1 MDLGCGA
8 KSFLSSGTRSSMV
21 RVFLISSSNSV
32 SRSSLTGIFIL
43 QGGFCNS
50 MTCASA
56 GSDSLCCRES
66 SANNIRQEPAAIFMP
81 RPKPLVLII
90 LDGWGYRAETKANAI
105 ALARKPTYDRLL
117 REYPNTLIHTS
128 GPFVGLPEGQM
139 GNSEVGHLNIGAGR
153 IVHMDITRIDLMI
166 QNGEFFSHPVLL
178 AAMKHA
184 RVGERRLHL
193 FGLVSDGGVHSQQA
207 HLYALLKM
215 AKQQGVDRV
224 FVHAFMDGRDTLP
237 TNGAGYLEQLQQ
249 KMREYNS
256 GQIASVSGRYYAMDR
271 DRRWERISKAY
282 SAMVFADAE
291 GGKQVDPVQGMKDSY
306 NKGVTDEFVIP
317 FVCTDK
323 NGQALATIRD
333 EDACICFNFRADRVR
348 QITRALARNSG
359 LNAKGGSDLPG
370 AADLDAT
377 IPRERLPKNLHY
389 VCMTQYDKNF
399 SLPVVIPPES
409 MANILANVMGGLN
422 MRNLRV
428 AETEKYAHVTYFFNG
443 GVEQPFPGEERVM
456 VQSPKVA
463 TYDLKPEM
471 SAAGIADAVV
481 KAANDSAFD
490 VVIVNFANA
499 DMVGHSGKLE
509 PTIKAVETV
518 DACLAQIE
526 KAVRARG
533 GAMLIT
539 ADHGNAELMIDPVTG
554 GPHTA
559 HTTNPVP
566 FIVIA
571 EDASKYSLKPNGS
584 LRDISP
590 TMLGMLGI
598 NEPGEMTGADL
609 RAFRIP

>member
-1 MDLGCGA
+1 
-8 KSFLSSGTRSSMV
+8 
-21 RVFLISSSNSV
+21 
-32 SRSSLTGIFIL
+32 
-43 QGGFCNS
+43 
-50 MTCASA
+50 
-56 GSDSLCCRES
+56 
-66 SANNIRQEPAAIFMP
+66 MP
-81 RPKPLVLII
+81 RPKPLVLLI

-166 QNGEFFSHPVLL
+166 QNGEFFSHPVLM

-215 AKQQGVDRV
+215 AKQNGVDSV

-256 GQIASVSGRYYAMDR
+256 GKIATVNGRYYAMDR
-271 DRRWERISKAY
+271 DRRWERIAKAY
-282 SAMVFADAE
+282 DAMVFGEAE
-291 GGKQVDPVQGMKDSY
+291 GGKCPDPVQGMKDSY
-306 NKGVTDEFVIP
+306 NKSVTDEFVVP

-323 NGQALATIRD
+323 NGHPLATIRD
-333 EDACICFNFRADRVR
+333 DDACICFNFRADRVR

-377 IPRERLPKNLHY
+377 ILRDRVPKNLHY

-399 SLPVVIPPES
+399 SLPVVIAPES

-443 GVEQPFPGEERVM
+443 GVEQPFPGEERVL
-456 VQSPKVA
+456 VPSQKVA

-481 KAANDSAFD
+481 KATEDGTFD
-490 VVIVNFANA
+490 VIIVNFANA
-499 DMVGHSGKLE
+499 DMVGHSGQIE
-509 PTIKAVETV
+509 PTVKAVETV
-518 DACLAQIE
+518 DACLGRIE
-526 KAVRARG
+526 GAVRAKG

-539 ADHGNAELMIDPVTG
+539 ADHGNAEMMIDPATG

-566 FIVIA
+566 FIVVA
-571 EDASKYSLKPNGS
+571 ENARQFTLKPNGS

-598 NEPGEMTGADL
+598 DEPKEMTGHDL
-609 RAFRIP
+609 RAFLKTINES

>member
-1 MDLGCGA
+1 M
-8 KSFLSSGTRSSMV
+8 S
-21 RVFLISSSNSV
+21 
-32 SRSSLTGIFIL
+32 
-43 QGGFCNS
+43 
-50 MTCASA
+50 
-56 GSDSLCCRES
+56 
-66 SANNIRQEPAAIFMP
+66 

-153 IVHMDITRIDLMI
+153 IVHMDITRIDLMVR
-166 QNGEFFSHPVLL
+166 NGEFFQHPVLL
-178 AAMKHA
+178 DAMKHA
-184 RVGERRLHL
+184 RSGERRLHL

-215 AKQQGVDRV
+215 AKQNGLERV

-249 KMREYNS
+249 KMREYNC
-256 GQIASVSGRYYAMDR
+256 GKIATVNGRYYAMDR
-271 DRRWERISKAY
+271 DRRWERIAKAY
-282 SAMVFADAE
+282 SAMVSADAQ
-291 GGKQVDPVQGMKDSY
+291 GGKNADPVQGMKDSY

-317 FVCTDK
+317 FVCTDSR
-323 NGQALATIRD
+323 GQALATIRD
-333 EDACICFNFRADRVR
+333 EDSCLCFNFRADRVR

-359 LNAKGGSDLPG
+359 LNQNGGGDLPG

-377 IPRERLPKNLHY
+377 IPRDRGPKNLHY
-389 VCMTQYDKNF
+389 VCMTRYDKNF

-409 MANILANVMGGLN
+409 MANILANVMSGTN

-443 GVEQPFPGEERVM
+443 GVEPPFPGEERVM

-481 KAANDSAFD
+481 KATEEGTFD
-490 VVIVNFANA
+490 VMIVNFANA
-499 DMVGHSGKLE
+499 DMVGHSGKIE
-509 PTIKAVETV
+509 PTVKAVEVV
-518 DACLAQIE
+518 DACLGRIE
-526 KAVRARG
+526 SAVRAKG

-539 ADHGNAELMIDPVTG
+539 ADHGNAEMMVDPATG

-566 FIVIA
+566 FIVVQENA
-571 EDASKYSLKPNGS
+571 KQFTLKPGGS

-590 TMLGMLGI
+590 TLLGMLGVD
-598 NEPGEMTGADL
+598 EPNEMTGTDL
-609 RAFRIP
+609 RLHLKEQTTK